1 MSLFTIILIAIGLSM
16 DSFAV
21 SISNGLTIKNL
32 KLKDEILIALS
43 LSLFQALMP
52 LLGWYLGTSIE
63 QYIKEIDHWI
73 AFGLLSFIGFKM
85 IYESQIEEQQEEK
98 TSIKFQTIIIQSLAT
113 SIDAL
118 AVGISF
124 AVLVS
129 NIVLPIIIIG
139 IITFVFSILGLRI
152 GKMLGNKFGKSVE
165 IIGGLILIGIGV
177 KILIEHLFI
186 N

>member
-1 MSLFTIILIAIGLSM
+1 MSFIVIILIAIGLSM

-21 SISNGLTIKNL
+21 SVSNGIMIKNIQL
-32 KLKDEILIALS
+32 KETILIATS
-43 LSLFQALMP
+43 LAVFQALMP
-52 LLGWYLGTSIE
+52 LFGWYLGNNIE

-73 AFGLLSFIGFKM
+73 AFSLLSFIGIKM
-85 IYESQIEEQQEEK
+85 IYESRIEETEGKKDKFSLK
-98 TSIKFQTIIIQSLAT
+98 TILIQSIAT
-113 SIDAL
+113 SIDAF

-139 IITFVFSILGLRI
+139 ITTFVFSFVGLKI
-152 GKMLGNKFGKSVE
+152 GKILGNKLGKNVE
-165 IIGGLILIGIGV
+165 LIGGIILIGIGV
-177 KILIEHLFI
+177 KILIEHLFL